1 MGNTG
6 FLTNKEIYIKTILN
20 IYFLSTKIIK
30 TNLFIHSFFQMAKW
44 HQDSRGHISLVV
56 ALKSPIIFAES
67 NLASGDRSHKNVYTL
82 WPKNI
87 ILENLSQEIN
97 LKEENEL
104 CKDVYSCPKYY
115 HLKLETAFL
124 NKLTNSLKY
133 RIHWER
139 MWSLDVAITEEEKN
153 KSIVHPLLP

>member
-82 WPKNI
+82 
-87 ILENLSQEIN
+87 
-97 LKEENEL
+97 
-104 CKDVYSCPKYY
+104 
-115 HLKLETAFL
+115 
-124 NKLTNSLKY
+124 
-133 RIHWER
+133 
-139 MWSLDVAITEEEKN
+139 
-153 KSIVHPLLP
+153 